1 MSLEQNISAAHR
13 VLHDESANLVS
24 RLGDA
29 HELLA
34 EAIAALERLTLKPL
48 DPTALASARWRLSA
62 ANRARRAVWQDCYH
76 FLLPLVDRPTA
87 AALTE
92 AKARDMDMA
101 RASAAHLAR
110 WPARAAHAEW
120 PAYCQASRAI
130 RARMSAA
137 MQDGERLL
145 TPLLRMSAPRKSRPG
160 LIA

>member
-92 AKARDMDMA
+92 LKVRDMEMA

-110 WPARAAHAEW
+110 WPARAAQAEW
-120 PAYCQASRAI
+120 PTYCQASRAI
-130 RARMSAA
+130 RGPMTAA
-137 MQDGERLL
+137 MQVEMRLL
-145 TPLLRMSAPRKSRPG
+145 APLLQKHRVDRRRVG
-160 LIA
+160 